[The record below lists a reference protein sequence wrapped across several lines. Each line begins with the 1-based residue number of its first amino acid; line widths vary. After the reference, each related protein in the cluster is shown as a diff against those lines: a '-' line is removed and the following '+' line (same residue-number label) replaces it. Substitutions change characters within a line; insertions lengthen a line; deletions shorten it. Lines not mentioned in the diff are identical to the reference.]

1 VQPRFFKTF
10 AVVAAGSAVL
20 AACSSGAG
28 SQGFSP
34 SAALTSGHGF
44 SLKPG
49 AVAQPDRSRS
59 WMKPDVAGG
68 ALLYVSDAET
78 YDVYVYSWP
87 KLKAAGT
94 LTGFN
99 GPSGECSDKKG
110 NVWIVNTYDSNLIEY
125 AHGGTTPIAT
135 LDDAGQYPYS
145 CAVDS
150 AGDLAVG
157 NIESTTG
164 DAGSVTVYAGGAGT
178 GINYPDPSVYV
189 SFVGYKQNTLYVD
202 GSNGGYFSL
211 QSFKKGKFKTVA
223 VSGATINVAGG
234 VQFAKNSL
242 TVGDQLT
249 EGGTPAIYQM
259 SASGKITGTTLLNSG
274 ACGQY
279 VIDGKLVA
287 CPDASKKN
295 LLVYA
300 YPAGGTAT
308 QTLTGS
314 FADPFA
320 AVVSR

>member
-1 VQPRFFKTF
+1 VQTGFFKTF
-10 AVVAAGSAVL
+10 AVVAVGSAIL
-20 AACSSGAG
+20 AACSGGVG
-28 SQGFSP
+28 SQSFSP
-34 SAALTSGHGF
+34 SAAPMGGRAF

-49 AVAQPDRSRS
+49 AVAQPDHSRS
-59 WMKPDVAGG
+59 WMKSDAAGG
-68 ALLYVSDAET
+68 ALLYVTDAET

-110 NVWIVNTYDSNLIEY
+110 NVWIVNTYDSNVIEY

-145 CAVDS
+145 CAVDN

-164 DAGSVTVYAGGAGT
+164 DAGSVTVYAGGTGS
-178 GINYPDPSVYV
+178 GINYPDSDVYV

-202 GSNGGYFSL
+202 GSNSGYVSL
-211 QSFKKGKFKTVA
+211 QSFKKGKFKTLTI
-223 VSGATINVAGG
+223 SGETINVAGG
-234 VQFAKNSL
+234 VEFAKNSL
-242 TVGDQLT
+242 TIGDQLT
-249 EGGTPAIYQM
+249 EGGTPAIYQI
-259 SASGKITGTTLLNSG
+259 SASGKITGTTSLNSG

-279 VIDGKLVA
+279 AIDGKLVA
-287 CPDASKKN
+287 CPDASNKSVS
-295 LLVYA
+295 VYD
-300 YPAGGTAT
+300 YPAGGSAT

-314 FADPFA
+314 FKDPFA
-320 AVVSR
+320 AVISR